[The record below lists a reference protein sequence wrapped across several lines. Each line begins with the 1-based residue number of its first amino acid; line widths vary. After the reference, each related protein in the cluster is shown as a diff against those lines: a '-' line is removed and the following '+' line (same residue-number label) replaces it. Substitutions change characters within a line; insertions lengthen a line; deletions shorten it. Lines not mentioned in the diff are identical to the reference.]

1 MERRVVLASF
11 LLVASAVVGCGSAA
25 LETTGGPQAS
35 DAAADPTLV
44 PGAVTAPPTGGPL
57 GLTAVNLDFQPKE
70 LVAPEGRVGLTFHN
84 LDAGVPHNV
93 AIKDAGGSVVFEGEI
108 ITGPADMDIVLR
120 DLSPGAYTFTCT
132 VHPNMTGTLTV
143 LP

>member
-1 MERRVVLASF
+1 MEPRIVLAS
-11 LLVASAVVGCGSAA
+11 LVLAASAVAGGGSGAPAA
-25 LETTGGPQAS
+25 TGVSQAS

-44 PGAVTAPPTGGPL
+44 PGAVTAPPAGGPL
-57 GLTAVNLDFQPKE
+57 GLTALNLDFQPKE
-70 LVAPEGRVGLTFHN
+70 LVAPQGRVALTFHN

-120 DLSPGAYTFTCT
+120 DLSAGAYTFTCT
-132 VHPNMTGTLTV
+132 VHPTMTGTLTV
-143 LP
+143 VP